1 MPLVRYEI
9 RNEYSLANPELYRSA
24 GKDDPGA
31 LLEGVAMAG
40 LVGIIRQLG
49 DLAEFA
55 AEVFHDLHEEVM
67 ATAARGHGLMIRVQQ
82 LEAEF
87 PSVEKALMSETNQ
100 IRFAYTTGVDWHAS
114 IRNDQNHLTQ
124 GDLPRFILNSYE
136 ECRGPPR
143 LFLLDKF
150 DVAGAGACL
159 KRYTDPSFFKM
170 EWASSELIKAEK
182 SQREKKARKVKK
194 KGRRRRNGE
203 TSDVTPMNSRVR
215 YSSLDLDRPN
225 YVPEVVMNTLNQK
238 LKSKQVHESPFLNQA
253 SGRKFRQAPLNMS
266 SSKEDEHVLENLSST
281 LDETLNS
288 KHKNT
293 SLQDQI
299 MGSHY
304 VQVPSNSSLF
314 KEDTHNSFSQ
324 EWEEK
329 PAVRNVKGFKLMD
342 NLTTVSTPE
351 SNSPR
356 ATADMDAEKI
366 SENFIQVEQKDLSVN
381 GESRPEVHA
390 FKDENDDVA
399 SEVENYMDAL
409 TTMESEMETDSD
421 GRAKHEFDSDL
432 NSEHKET
439 GLETRGQLHEKDGQY
454 SDLADAEAT
463 AFYNSDS
470 SDESLKLESSSRLLN
485 DHPVNVVPNVESTAY
500 TANHATSQCD
510 SVNVDLHR
518 RLDSVSMPVG
528 GSKEEVFADFNHGM
542 LKLLSSE
549 GLENGQILV
558 NERMQSGT
566 GMPANEEMLNTDM
579 PPPVAE
585 DVISHAIIGIIETND
600 VKRKSLLEF
609 ENVASMDSFVNAATS
624 AGVDNGEVAARVP
637 TPQSSLFGP
646 DVELPIIP
654 YEEPATKDEAFK
666 EIVVGAKSQMS
677 SPELH
682 LFLSGSNINE
692 SAAISEL
699 DAGIENAVMQDDDED
714 IEVPEPAMIEASDF
728 QHAEMLTSFS
738 SPKSVRQI
746 SVESN
751 TFIGHGDYT
760 TQSMPQD
767 SVHSEFIEPSMDA
780 KLMDNQGYT
789 DTWIDGV
796 IALKSEMDTQ
806 ENEGH
811 REHTCTESILD
822 LQESDDLAGIES
834 ISDARL
840 LDIPTNLDASYDYE
854 TEQMTQTSSIYTFP
868 AKDPSIKPSLDFSGD
883 NLIDSFQSS
892 NVLKTNSKDDITM
905 KEASTHSEQAV
916 SAGATTVELP
926 FPATVPDN
934 AKKKGLS
941 NELTEAKSDSFLA
954 TQASITNR
962 VLPATFQHSSSPE
975 LDAGSFENINDMESH
990 KEQIAGPPAEVFNA
1004 PSPVNLFVE
1013 KTNTDFLPG
1022 TELLNVIRPTKPA
1035 GAIPPAE
1042 SPSNIS
1048 NKEVIEGEPS
1058 SPPLQPAGAI
1068 PPAESPSSISN
1079 KEVIEGEP
1087 PSPPLEH
1094 IKISFQ
1100 PSADSPLSMS
1110 STSTDHVSESS
1121 FPEKFQHF
1129 KSKTDDLLSS
1139 FHLLPEPAIPL
1150 QQTDENQNIGIMGS
1164 LSLHRQRK
1172 APENNSDEMFS
1183 KMMNT
1188 SDDSENGDLEEFRK
1202 CSPNFSHE
1210 FFNQPLEPTEGLAV
1224 FSGRTDVSDVDTG
1237 SPGDSSRTFM
1247 SSSLS
1252 PETRNSLLN
1261 LKGSSAEAGS
1271 SSSHSRSVDL
1281 GSSPR
1286 SPIFSGSYSPVSV
1299 EENHQESQYLSS
1311 SQSTALETG
1320 VLVATTST
1328 LELVATTSTLE
1339 PSQGSDLHEMP
1350 PPPPLPPLEWRI
1362 MKPREKS
1369 SLLLLEGVEPAAPPA
1384 LSPPSMAED
1393 SMQDVASP
1401 HLVPPIEK
1409 GPIEAV
1415 EPPIPLSCPPLS
1427 SAESSM
1433 QEATTSRLVPAI
1445 QKGPIESVEPPI
1457 PPALPPLSR
1466 AESSMQDAATPR
1478 LVPVIRKG
1486 PIERKDSLIEAIAS
1500 HDKSMLKKVPKEIR
1514 SISAKPLDEREVLLE
1529 QIRTRSFN
1537 LRRTSVVK
1545 NNIPRPQTN
1554 INVSAILEK
1563 ANAIRQAFAGSDE
1576 DDEDDDDW
1584 SDT

>member
-1 MPLVRYEI
+1 MPLLRYEI

-31 LLEGVAMAG
+31 FLEGVAMAG

-100 IRFAYTTGVDWHAS
+100 LRFAYTTGADWHAS

-182 SQREKKARKVKK
+182 AQREKKARKVKK

-203 TSDVTPMNSRVR
+203 IPDVTPINARVR

-238 LKSKQVHESPFLNQA
+238 LKSKQVHESPFLNQDDE
-253 SGRKFRQAPLNMS
+253 RKFRQAPLNMS
-266 SSKEDEHVLENLSST
+266 SSKKDEHVIDNSSST

-288 KHKNT
+288 KHRNT
-293 SLQDQI
+293 SPLQDQI
-299 MGSHY
+299 MGRHY
-304 VQVPSNSSLF
+304 VQVPSKSSFF
-314 KEDTHNSFSQ
+314 KEDAHNSFSQ

-329 PAVRNVKGFKLMD
+329 PAVRNVKGVKSVD

-351 SNSPR
+351 SHSPR
-356 ATADMDAEKI
+356 ATADIDAEII
-366 SENFIQVEQKDLSVN
+366 SQNFIQVEQKDLLVN

-390 FKDENDDVA
+390 YKDENDDVA

-421 GRAKHEFDSDL
+421 CRTKHEVDSDF

-439 GLETRGQLHEKDGQY
+439 GLETSGQLHEKHGQH

-463 AFYNSDS
+463 AFYNCDS
-470 SDESLKLESSSRLLN
+470 SDESLKLETSSRLFN
-485 DHPVNVVPNVESTAY
+485 NHPVDVISNVESTAL
-500 TANHATSQCD
+500 TVNHATSQCD
-510 SVNVDLHR
+510 SVNVDLHG
-518 RLDSVSMPVG
+518 RLDSVPMPVG
-528 GSKEEVFADFNHGM
+528 ASKEEAFSDFDHGRSSFSM
-542 LKLLSSE
+542 LNLLSSE

-566 GMPANEEMLNTDM
+566 GMPANEEMLNTDI

-585 DVISHAIIGIIETND
+585 DVISHTTIDSIETND
-600 VKRKSLLEF
+600 VKRKSFSEL
-609 ENVASMDSFVNAATS
+609 ENVASMDIFVNAASS
-624 AGVDNGEVAARVP
+624 AGIDNGEVAARVP
-637 TPQSSLFGP
+637 TPQSSLFDP
-646 DVELPIIP
+646 DVELPTTP
-654 YEEPATKDEAFK
+654 YEEPVTKAESFK

-677 SPELH
+677 SPELQ
-682 LFLSGSNINE
+682 LFLSSSNINE

-699 DAGIENAVMQDDDED
+699 DAGIENAVVQYDDED
-714 IEVPEPAMIEASDF
+714 SELQTNNAENGVPEPAMIEALDF
-728 QHAEMLTSFS
+728 QYAEMLTNFS
-738 SPKSVRQI
+738 SPKSVGQI

-751 TFIGHGDYT
+751 IFIGHGDYA

-767 SVHSEFIEPSMDA
+767 SVHSEFIGPSMDA
-780 KLMDNQGYT
+780 RLMDNQGCT
-789 DTWIDGV
+789 DSWIDGV
-796 IALKSEMDTQ
+796 IALKSAMDTQ
-806 ENEGH
+806 ENEEH
-811 REHTCTESILD
+811 REHTCTESIVD
-822 LQESDDLAGIES
+822 LPKSDGLAYS
-834 ISDARL
+834 KCT
-840 LDIPTNLDASYDYE
+840 DIILDAGLVDMPTKLDVPYDYE
-854 TEQMTQTSSIYTFP
+854 TEQMTQNYSINTLATKDSSV
-868 AKDPSIKPSLDFSGD
+868 KSSLDCSGD
-883 NLIDSFQSS
+883 NLIASFQSS
-892 NVLKTNSKDDITM
+892 NVLEKNSKDDIAM
-905 KEASTHSEQAV
+905 KEVSTYSEQA
-916 SAGATTVELP
+916 APADATTVELP
-926 FPATVPDN
+926 FPAAISDN
-934 AKKKGLS
+934 AKKEGLS
-941 NELTEAKSDSFLA
+941 IEHTEAESDSFLA
-954 TQASITNR
+954 SEACITNR
-962 VLPATFQHSSSPE
+962 VLPAASQHSSSLE
-975 LDAGSFENINDMESH
+975 LDAGSFENIVDIESH
-990 KEQIAGPPAEVFNA
+990 KEHIAGAPAEVFNA
-1004 PSPVNLFVE
+1004 PSTVNLFFE
-1013 KTNTDFLPG
+1013 KINTDFLPG
-1022 TELLNVIRPTKPA
+1022 TQLLNAIRPTKPA

-1042 SPSNIS
+1042 SPPNIS
-1048 NKEVIEGEPS
+1048 SKEVID
-1058 SPPLQPAGAI
+1058 
-1068 PPAESPSSISN
+1068 
-1079 KEVIEGEP
+1079 GEP

-1094 IKISFQ
+1094 IKISFR
-1100 PSADSPLSMS
+1100 PSADSPLSMC
-1110 STSTDHVSESS
+1110 STSSDHVSESPC
-1121 FPEKFQHF
+1121 PEKRQQSE
-1129 KSKTDDLLSS
+1129 SKIDDLLSS

-1150 QQTDENQNIGIMGS
+1150 QQADEDQNIGIMGS
-1164 LSLHRQRK
+1164 LSLHRQRNC
-1172 APENNSDEMFS
+1172 PETTSDIIHS
-1183 KMMNT
+1183 KMINT
-1188 SDDSENGDLEEFRK
+1188 SDDSENGDLERFRK

-1210 FFNQPLEPTEGLAV
+1210 FFNQPLEPTEELAV
-1224 FSGRTDVSDVDTG
+1224 FSGRTAVSDVDTG
-1237 SPGDSSRTFM
+1237 SPGISSRTSM
-1247 SSSLS
+1247 SSSSS
-1252 PETRNSLLN
+1252 PETTRNSLSN

-1271 SSSHSRSVDL
+1271 SSSHSRSISL

-1286 SPIFSGSYSPVSV
+1286 SLIFSAPYSPMSV
-1299 EENHQESQYLSS
+1299 EETHQESQYFFS

-1320 VLVATTST
+1320 ILVATS
-1328 LELVATTSTLE
+1328 STLE

-1350 PPPPLPPLEWRI
+1350 PPPPLPPLEWR

-1369 SLLLLEGVEPAAPPA
+1369 SLLLLEGVEPATPPA
-1384 LSPPSMAED
+1384 LPPPLMAEV
-1393 SMQDVASP
+1393 SLQDAASP
-1401 HLVPPIEK
+1401 RLVPAIEK

-1415 EPPIPLSCPPLS
+1415 EPPIP
-1427 SAESSM
+1427 
-1433 QEATTSRLVPAI
+1433 
-1445 QKGPIESVEPPI
+1445 
-1457 PPALPPLSR
+1457 PALPPLPM
-1466 AESSMQDAATPR
+1466 AESSMQDAMTPR
-1478 LVPVIRKG
+1478 LVPAIGKG
-1486 PIERKDSLIEAIAS
+1486 PIERKDSLIKAIAS
-1500 HDKSMLKKVPKEIR
+1500 HDKSMLKKVPKEIP
-1514 SISAKPLDEREVLLE
+1514 SVSTKPLDEREVLLE
-1529 QIRTRSFN
+1529 QIRTRSFS

-1545 NNIPRPQTN
+1545 HNIPRPLTS